1 MWVNISKTKQFA
13 HLGIMLFIY
22 MAWRQ
27 MWVNISKTKQFA
39 HLGIMLFIYMACRQ
53 MWVNIRQLQATL
65 PLLHTT
71 RSSSS
76 GWASQK

>member
-1 MWVNISKTKQFA
+1 
-13 HLGIMLFIY
+13 
-22 MAWRQ
+22 

>member
-1 MWVNISKTKQFA
+1 
-13 HLGIMLFIY
+13 
-22 MAWRQ
+22 

-71 RSSSS
+71 MSSSS
-76 GWASQK
+76 AWASQK